1 MSIRR
6 VQVAYGVT
14 KRKNEAM
21 EKKLEELKLEN
32 ELLRRQNVQL
42 LKTIKNAG
50 VTIDETPL
58 Y

>member
-32 ELLRRQNVQL
+32 ELFRKQNIQL

-50 VTIDETPL
+50 VILDETTL

>member
-50 VTIDETPL
+50 VALDETP
-58 Y
+58 

>member
-32 ELLRRQNVQL
+32 ELLRKQNIQL

-50 VTIDETPL
+50 VVLDETAL